1 MKRRLRMGVVG
12 CGEIARYTALLA
24 RFVPRLVLA
33 ACCDHNR
40 EKAQRFARQFRIGLA
55 YTELEEMLETAGLD
69 AVYLAVPHHLH
80 EGMIRRA
87 VEAGKAV
94 LVEKPLTRTLSEG
107 VALVKGLAGQ
117 NVKVGVNYQYRYDAA
132 AYRLAQATRAGELG
146 RVFSV
151 RINVPWHR
159 DESYFQAAAWHSR
172 LDQAGGGTLITQAS
186 HFLDL
191 TLWALGEEAREV
203 IGWMAT
209 PRFPVGVETLAEAIL
224 QTESGTL
231 ISLTSTMAAA
241 VEEAVRIEVYGERGQ
256 AVYTDLPLPRLHIRG
271 VRLGRHP
278 LPVAG
283 LHALQRSLRGFVN
296 WVLDDLPYLIPAE
309 EALPVLA
316 AVEAVYR
323 SAQSGR
329 RETVKNIRIAIM

>member
-1 MKRRLRMGVVG
+1 MKRRLRLGVVG

-24 RFVPRLVLA
+24 RFVPRLVLS
-33 ACCDHNR
+33 ACCDHND
-40 EKAQRFARQFRIGLA
+40 EKAHRFARQFRIPLA
-55 YTELEEMLETAGLD
+55 FTEVEEMLETAGLD
-69 AVYLAVPHHLH
+69 AVYLALPHHLH
-80 EGMIRRA
+80 AGMIRRA

-107 VALVKGLAGQ
+107 VALVNWLAGQ
-117 NVKVGVNYQYRYDAA
+117 NAKVGVNYQYRYDAA
-132 AYRLAQATRAGELG
+132 AYRLAQAVRAGELG
-146 RVFSV
+146 RVFSI
-151 RINVPWHR
+151 RINVAWRR
-159 DESYFQAAAWHSR
+159 DESYFRSAAWHSR

-191 TLWALGEEAREV
+191 ALWALGEEAQEAA
-203 IGWMAT
+203 GWTAT
-209 PRFPVGVETLAEAIL
+209 PRFDVEVETLAEAIL
-224 QTESGTL
+224 QTEGGTL

-256 AVYTDLPLPRLHIRG
+256 AVYTDLPLPRLHVRG

-283 LHALQRSLRGFVN
+283 LHALQRSLRAFVN
-296 WVLDDLPYLIPAE
+296 WVLDDQPYLIPAE
-309 EALPVLA
+309 EALAVLA

-329 RETVKNIRIAIM
+329 RELVEKIRIAR